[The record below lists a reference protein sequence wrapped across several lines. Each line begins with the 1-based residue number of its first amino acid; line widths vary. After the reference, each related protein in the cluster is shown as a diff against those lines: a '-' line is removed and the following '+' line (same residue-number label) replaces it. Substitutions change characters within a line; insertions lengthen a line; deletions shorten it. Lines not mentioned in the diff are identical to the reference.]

1 MSNLFYGMASE
12 SEIESFAA
20 AFLQIHLASVLSAT
34 IMHGLS
40 GILYGLA
47 TYLISLHILAAATY
61 LLDVR
66 NGRVLKAIF
75 QRLKQKLRP
84 EDRKNH
90 FKVGNGLSGI

>member
-1 MSNLFYGMASE
+1 MASE

-84 EDRKNH
+84 EDREYLLNPR
-90 FKVGNGLSGI
+90 NGLSGI

>member
-1 MSNLFYGMASE
+1 MASE

-34 IMHGLS
+34 IIHGLT

-47 TYLISLHILAAATY
+47 TYLSSLHILAAATY

-66 NGRVLKAIF
+66 DGRVIKAIF
-75 QRLKQKLRP
+75 QEIKKKTRP
-84 EDRKNH
+84 EDREYLLNP
-90 FKVGNGLSGI
+90 GNGLSGI